1 MIKNRYLL
9 LILISLLTFIYYFEE
24 VRGIKES
31 YREKNETA
39 LLTESEL
46 TSLSHLKTG
55 AASFSLHDGRWIF
68 SNAPKFS
75 LNTNHLSSLV
85 EIISK
90 QKIIRTLSP
99 NEREHLKRTE
109 LFTSD
114 ATQFYFEGEGFKK
127 RFIIGEKLP
136 HDESYYVERTHNGVV
151 DWLIVKDESPRPTIY
166 SHESAK
172 NSDFFHK
179 RLTSLALLNDHF
191 FIVLNPFSFGEAK
204 LVKMELTNLKFPPL
218 EIIFSPSG
226 ALRPAPPKGAKYN
239 NEAFEKFSKEFLNL
253 EAVRVITPFKKD
265 ALKEKISTIKIYL
278 GDGTHTLATLYQ
290 KYEGVTSFFLSVNDS
305 ELLYEFSRK
314 IATLLFKTS
323 ADFILPSDPLIED
336 HNSKR

>member
-31 YREKNETA
+31 LKDKNETA

-55 AASFSLHDGRWIF
+55 AASFSLHEGRWIF
-68 SNAPKFS
+68 SNSPKLPLS
-75 LNTNHLSSLV
+75 TAHLSSLM

-90 QKIIRTLSP
+90 QKIIRTLSQT
-99 NEREHLKRTE
+99 ERENLKRAE

-114 ATQFYFEGEGFKK
+114 AAQFYFEGEGFKK

-136 HDESYYVERTHNGVV
+136 HDESYYIERTHNGRI

-172 NSDFFHK
+172 NSDFFYK

-191 FIVLNPFSFGEAK
+191 FIVLNPFSFGEVK
-204 LVKMELTNLKFPPL
+204 LVKVELTNFKFPPL

-226 ALRPAPPKGAKYN
+226 AVRPAPPKGTKYN
-239 NEAFEKFSKEFLNL
+239 DEAFEKFSKEFLSL
-253 EAVRVITPFKKD
+253 EAVRVITPFNKNS
-265 ALKEKISTIKIYL
+265 LKEKISTIKIYL
-278 GDGTHTLATLYQ
+278 GDGSHTIATLYQ
-290 KYEGVTSFFLSVNDS
+290 KYEGATSLYLSVNDS
-305 ELLYEFSRK
+305 EMLYEFSRK